1 MSPHFF
7 LPHVPHDLAQ
17 HIFASFF
24 FVFNIPPAAA
34 HCAAGAGG
42 GVGGVCTAFAAVCY
56 GWKGRR
62 GRKIRNGCKQNRWN
76 VREMLE
82 TVETNLATS
91 NVEGKKM
98 EISTDFSFYI
108 LLKIKSRD
116 NGR

>member
-1 MSPHFF
+1 MYC
-7 LPHVPHDLAQ
+7 LECGD
-17 HIFASFF
+17 SF
-24 FVFNIPPAAA
+24 VSDGISADSQMRNEL
-34 HCAAGAGG
+34 

>member
-1 MSPHFF
+1 MYC
-7 LPHVPHDLAQ
+7 LECGD
-17 HIFASFF
+17 SF
-24 FVFNIPPAAA
+24 VSDGISADSQMRNEL
-34 HCAAGAGG
+34 

-91 NVEGKKM
+91 NVEVKKWKYQQ
-98 EISTDFSFYI
+98 IFPSTFF
-108 LLKIKSRD
+108 
-116 NGR
+116 